1 MDGSWSLFHEGW
13 EHSITLESL
22 PTLHIKVLS

>member
-22 PTLHIKVLS
+22 PTLHIEVLS